1 MFNIFKRKEST
12 ISHPSIYRKV
22 TNILESSYFENLITD
37 YQYEDLRARKIGDEC
52 IIYTNLN
59 PSYIKKEFPFSKIR
73 VRTYWNEF
81 VISYSAYQKYMNH
94 NKWTLKSN
102 LQDIKKLYSQ
112 PYFYD
117 RKVIFEELYG
127 CAFSKIE
134 SMFESCPSISS
145 DMLNTSI
152 ILSEEALNY
161 MRKEIKQKDVSYV
174 VDIRQEIENIRN
186 IRERL
191 SYN

>member
-1 MFNIFKRKEST
+1 MFKIFKRKEST
-12 ISHPSIYRKV
+12 INHTSIYRKI

-37 YQYEDLRARKIGDEC
+37 YQYEDLRARKIGDEY

-59 PSYIKKEFPFSKIR
+59 TSYIKKEFPFAKIN

-81 VISYSAYQKYMNH
+81 VILHSTYQKYMNH
-94 NKWTLKSN
+94 KKWTLKSN

-112 PYFYD
+112 PYFHD

-127 CAFSKIE
+127 RAFSKIE
-134 SMFESCPSISS
+134 SMFENCPSISN

-152 ILSEEALNY
+152 VLSEEALNY
-161 MRKEIKQKDVSYV
+161 MQKEIKQKDVNYV
-174 VDIRQEIENIRN
+174 VGIRQEIENIKD
-186 IRERL
+186 IKKRL
-191 SYN
+191 NYN